1 MNNLL
6 PIWKPIN
13 LSSYDVIRK
22 IKSYNNTTKL
32 GHCGTLDP
40 FASGVLLICTGENTK
55 NVSNYMIL
63 KKVYEATIKLHQET
77 DTLDNTGEII
87 KHKNK
92 KINISKVMIEK
103 SINKIVGKNVFQI
116 PPYFSAKKFHGL
128 KMYEYARKNIFIRR
142 KPSKVNIYS
151 IKIIDFSDNY
161 IKINIECGKGVYI
174 RSVAR
179 DLAINLNTFGHLT
192 ELTRLKIGSYD
203 YSSCLKYEDLK
214 NACS

>member
-1 MNNLL
+1 MNDLL

-22 IKSYNNTTKL
+22 IKSYNNKTKL

-40 FASGVLLICTGENTK
+40 FASGVLLICTGNNTK
-55 NVSNYMIL
+55 NISNYMIL

-77 DTLDNTGEII
+77 DTLDNTGKII
-87 KHKNK
+87 KNKNIK
-92 KINISKVMIEK
+92 TNISKIMIEK
-103 SINKIVGKNVFQI
+103 SINKIVGENVYQT

-142 KPSKVNIYS
+142 KPSKVSIYS
-151 IKIIDFSDNY
+151 IKIIDYSDNY

-174 RSVAR
+174 RSIAR
-179 DLAINLNTFGHLT
+179 DLALNLNTFGHLT
-192 ELTRLKIGSYD
+192 ELTRLKIGNYD

-214 NACS
+214 NVCA

>member
-87 KHKNK
+87 KNKNK

-103 SINKIVGKNVFQI
+103 SIN
-116 PPYFSAKKFHGL
+116 Y
-128 KMYEYARKNIFIRR
+128 
-142 KPSKVNIYS
+142 
-151 IKIIDFSDNY
+151 
-161 IKINIECGKGVYI
+161 
-174 RSVAR
+174 
-179 DLAINLNTFGHLT
+179 
-192 ELTRLKIGSYD
+192 
-203 YSSCLKYEDLK
+203 
-214 NACS
+214 

>member
-87 KHKNK
+87 KNKNK

-103 SINKIVGKNVFQI
+103 SINKIVGENVFQI

-179 DLAINLNTFGHLT
+179 DLAVNLNTFGHLI

-203 YSSCLKYEDLK
+203 YSNCLKYEDLK

>member
-87 KHKNK
+87 KNKNK

-103 SINKIVGKNVFQI
+103 SINKIVGENVFQI

-192 ELTRLKIGSYD
+192 ELTRLKIGRYD
-203 YSSCLKYEDLK
+203 YSNCLKYEDLK